1 MLYIGPISSLFD
13 FLTFYVLL
21 RVFHASETQFH
32 TGWFVESLMT
42 QTLVLFVIRT
52 AKNPLQSRP
61 SGLLIAT
68 CLASVGVGIYLP
80 FSSFASA
87 LGFTPM
93 PLGYF
98 AYLSVATLA
107 YLLIVQAA
115 KRRLFRQAGSA
126 TSTKVGQR
134 LAVAT
139 Q

>member
-1 MLYIGPISSLFD
+1 MPWSK
-13 FLTFYVLL
+13 
-21 RVFHASETQFH
+21 
-32 TGWFVESLMT
+32 
-42 QTLVLFVIRT
+42 FVIRT

-68 CLASVGVGIYLP
+68 CPAIVGIGIYLP
-80 FSSFASA
+80 FSLFASV

-93 PLGYF
+93 PASYF
-98 AYLSVATLA
+98 AHLSAAMLV

-115 KRRLFRQAGSA
+115 EGRLFRQAGPA
-126 TSTKVGQR
+126 TSTKVGQK

>member
-1 MLYIGPISSLFD
+1 
-13 FLTFYVLL
+13 
-21 RVFHASETQFH
+21 
-32 TGWFVESLMT
+32 MT

-68 CLASVGVGIYLP
+68 CLAVVGIGIYLP

-93 PLGYF
+93 PASYF
-98 AYLSVATLA
+98 AYLSAATLI
-107 YLLIVQAA
+107 YLVIVQAA
-115 KRRLFRQAGSA
+115 KGRLLRQAGPA
-126 TSTKVGQR
+126 TLTKVGQK

>member
-1 MLYIGPISSLFD
+1 MPLGRLS
-13 FLTFYVLL
+13 
-21 RVFHASETQFH
+21 FHASETQFH
-32 TGWFVESLMT
+32 TGRFVESLMT

-68 CLASVGVGIYLP
+68 CLAAVNVGIYLP
-80 FSSFASA
+80 FSSFACA

-93 PLGYF
+93 PASHFG
-98 AYLSVATLA
+98 YLSAATLV

-115 KRRLFRQAGSA
+115 KGLLFRQAGAA
-126 TSTKVGQR
+126 TSTKVRQK